1 MAQAM
6 LTSSYVMKT
15 NNRERIQQFA
25 NTVLNHG
32 VKRNLVSEVE
42 SGVFLSPNDY
52 LKIKEL
58 SEKLKQID
66 AKLAQYKSL
75 KVRTQ
80 NLIKGIKKTKNPQDD
95 VVKTV
100 SSNVFDRIPIDV
112 INKILGSGEDKNMF
126 ALIERIKS
134 SNVEEKRK
142 YADIDISDTEISDT
156 LNDDEKESMNGLA
169 VKRMRKSG
177 ETKAAK
183 KPKKENTILSDLE
196 LSDDDE

>member
-6 LTSSYVMKT
+6 LTSSYAMRT

-42 SGVFLSPNDY
+42 AGVFLSPNDY
-52 LKIKEL
+52 LKIEEL

-66 AKLAQYKSL
+66 AKLAQYNSL
-75 KVRTQ
+75 KVKTQ
-80 NLIKGIKKTKNPQDD
+80 NLIKGIKKTKNLQDD

-100 SSNVFDRIPIDV
+100 RSNVFDRVPIDV
-112 INKILGSGEDKNMF
+112 INKILGSGEDENMF

-142 YADIDISDTEISDT
+142 YADIDISDTEMSDT
-156 LNDDEKESMNGLA
+156 LNDDEKEIMNALA
-169 VKRMRKSG
+169 VKRMRKSS

-183 KPKKENTILSDLE
+183 KPKKEKTILSDLE

>member
-6 LTSSYVMKT
+6 LTSSYAIKT

-66 AKLAQYKSL
+66 AKLAQYRRL

-80 NLIKGIKKTKNPQDD
+80 HLIKGIKKTKNLQDD
-95 VVKTV
+95 VLKTV
-100 SSNVFDRIPIDV
+100 SSKVFDRVPIDV
-112 INKILGSGEDKNMF
+112 LNKILGSGEDETMF
-126 ALIERIKS
+126 SLIERIKS
-134 SNVEEKRK
+134 SKVEEKRN
-142 YADIDISDTEISDT
+142 YADIDISDAEMSDT
-156 LNDDEKESMNGLA
+156 LNDDEEEIMNALA

-177 ETKAAK
+177 EKKTVK
-183 KPKKENTILSDLE
+183 KPKKEKTILSDLE
-196 LSDDDE
+196 LSDDDQ